1 MKSFIIIFSL
11 AVFGLFTG
19 QSLFAQSNSKGVTS
33 ISFNVEGVCGMC
45 KSRIENSALVKGVKM
60 AEWDKET
67 HILKVVYDAQ
77 KISEIEVHQAVI
89 ESGHDTEKI
98 KASDENYQKLPAC
111 CAFRDGVENH

>member
-11 AVFGLFTG
+11 VVSGLISG
-19 QSLFAQSNSKGVTS
+19 QPLDAQNISKGVTS

-67 HILKVVYDAQ
+67 HILKVVYNPK
-77 KISEIEVHQAVI
+77 KISETEVHLAVI

-98 KASDENYQKLPAC
+98 KASDEAYQKLPAC